1 MIELKR
7 RFIFSDRAEFGAK
20 VIHRTQ
26 AASKFCEFL
35 YLQKWK
41 SSIRVARRMI
51 LRFNNQQNRIHSENH
66 EQAQYKMHSV
76 RSAHQNEVRGDE
88 GKA

>member
-1 MIELKR
+1 MNELKR

-20 VIHRTQ
+20 VTHRTQ

-41 SSIRVARRMI
+41 SSIRVARCVI
-51 LRFNNQQNRIHSENH
+51 LRFNNEQNRVDSEH
-66 EQAQYKMHSV
+66 HKQPQDEMHPV
-76 RSAHQNEVRGDE
+76 RSAHQNEVGCDE
-88 GKA
+88 REA

>member
-1 MIELKR
+1 MNELKR
-7 RFIFSDRAEFGAK
+7 RFIVGGWAEFGAK

-35 YLQKWK
+35 YLRKWK

-51 LRFNNQQNRIHSENH
+51 LRFNNEQNCVNREYHK
-66 EQAQYKMHSV
+66 QPQDKMHPV
-76 RSAHQNEVRGDE
+76 RSAHQNEVRSDK